1 MESPQSAME
10 RDELTEKLAGLFGAD
25 AEFASDDLAPAV
37 RVDRIEQ
44 FVRHELSELEAHE
57 IASLLATFRPWFDAY
72 RRVLGEISD

>member
-1 MESPQSAME
+1 MSGGW
-10 RDELTEKLAGLFGAD
+10 RDVGRRSTDTLVSMRSRLQ
-25 AEFASDDLAPAV
+25 
-37 RVDRIEQ
+37 VDRIEL

>member
-1 MESPQSAME
+1 MREFQVSGRSVFWWME
-10 RDELTEKLAGLFGAD
+10 RSGILQNTVG
-25 AEFASDDLAPAV
+25 
-37 RVDRIEQ
+37 RIEQ